1 MEMWPPYFCP
11 ADLPWQ
17 KLDTNFVLHYYCA
30 MKNVTITLDEK
41 VAKWARIRAAELDTS
56 VSRLLGDLLREK
68 MLEERAYEA
77 AMEKFLSVDPV
88 KLKKPGAGYPRRD
101 KLHAR

>member
-1 MEMWPPYFCP
+1 MDMWPPYFCP
-11 ADLPWQ
+11 ADLPGQ

-68 MLEERAYEA
+68 MLEDRAYEA